1 MFTFFELLVP
11 WECGFSI
18 AISTLVGK
26 RSPLSKELEG
36 ENTLQGG
43 QNCCHI
49 VLVLGGPMFE
59 F

>member
-1 MFTFFELLVP
+1 MFTFLQLLVP
-11 WECGFSI
+11 LECGFSI

-36 ENTLQGG
+36 ESTLRGA

-49 VLVLGGPMFE
+49 ILVFGGPMFE